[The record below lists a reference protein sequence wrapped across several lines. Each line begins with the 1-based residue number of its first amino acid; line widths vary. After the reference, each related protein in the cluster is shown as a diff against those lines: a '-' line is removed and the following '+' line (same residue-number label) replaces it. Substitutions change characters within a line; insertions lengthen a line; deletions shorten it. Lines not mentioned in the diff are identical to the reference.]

1 MIEGSPMSQSFGT
14 YQIIGSGGGYAD
26 SGGGGELRA
35 SPLFGWASQAFG
47 GASPAFG
54 GRKNDGKM
62 PNKFQR

>member
-14 YQIIGSGGGYAD
+14 DQIIGSGGGYAD

-35 SPLFGWASQAFG
+35 SPLFGGASHAFG